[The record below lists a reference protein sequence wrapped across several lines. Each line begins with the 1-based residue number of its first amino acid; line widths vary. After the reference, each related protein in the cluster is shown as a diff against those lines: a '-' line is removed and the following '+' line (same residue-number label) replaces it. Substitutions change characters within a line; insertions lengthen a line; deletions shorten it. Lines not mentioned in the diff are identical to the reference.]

1 MSAIPITYN
10 LRNLRLRIGATAMT
24 ALGIALTVAVAIMI
38 MALLAGLR
46 QAFTSSGDPLN
57 VLVLRKGAD
66 AEMQSFFSHET
77 FNDLKSLPGIARA
90 ADGSPM
96 VSGEM
101 VVIIVLPRR
110 DGTAEVNVTLRGMT
124 PVGIQLRPNNHILE
138 GRWWRPG
145 QREVVVSGSVHNRFS
160 GADIGDRI
168 RFGKGWWTIV
178 GVFDAHGSAA
188 ESEIWS
194 DVHLMATDF
203 GYTGGYSSGL
213 IRATDPQSAAALAKQ
228 VENDARLKLAGM
240 PEMKYYADQ
249 TKAGAPIQY
258 VGTIVAI
265 IMAVGSC
272 FAAMNTM
279 YAAVAYRSREIATL
293 RTVGFSR
300 ASILTS
306 FVIEAVLLSLIGAAI
321 GITLMLPLNGVSTG
335 TSNQVTFSEVVF
347 SLRMTPGVIGTAIT
361 FAIFMGLIGGL
372 APAWH
377 ASRQDILSALRD

>member
-90 ADGSPM
+90 ADGTPM

-213 IRATDPQSAAALAKQ
+213 IRATDSQSAAALAKQ

-321 GITLMLPLNGVSTG
+321 GIVLMLPLNGVSTG

>member
-77 FNDLKSLPGIARA
+77 FNDLKSLPGIAHT
-90 ADGSPM
+90 ADGTPM

-124 PVGIQLRPNNHILE
+124 PVGIQLRPDNHIIE

-160 GADIGDRI
+160 GTDIGDRI

-194 DVHLMATDF
+194 DVYQMGTDF

-213 IRATDPQSAAALAKQ
+213 IRATDPSTAQALAKR
-228 VENDARLKLAGM
+228 VEDDARLKLAGM

-321 GITLMLPLNGVSTG
+321 GIVLMLPLNGVSTG